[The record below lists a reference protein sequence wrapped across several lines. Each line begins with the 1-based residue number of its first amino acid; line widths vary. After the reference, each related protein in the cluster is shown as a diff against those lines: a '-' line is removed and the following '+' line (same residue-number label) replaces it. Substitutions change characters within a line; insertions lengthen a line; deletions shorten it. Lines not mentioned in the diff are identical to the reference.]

1 MERFRVGILG
11 AGHIAV
17 KMARTLR
24 GMEGVEPYAIASR
37 DGAKAAAFAREHGFT
52 RSYGSYGELA
62 ADPDVDLVYIATPHS
77 HHYPQARMCLECGKP
92 VLCEKAFTA
101 NAAEAEALIRL
112 SERQGLF
119 LGEAIWTRYMPFTRR
134 SPNWSAA
141 VRWAGRGC

>member
-112 SERQGLF
+112 SERD
-119 LGEAIWTRYMPFTRR
+119 RK
-134 SPNWSAA
+134 S
-141 VRWAGRGC
+141 VV